1 MTATAT
7 AAEEFRTRRRGSEGM
22 SRRVDPNAKTVWEMV
37 PDFGHSEIVDLLDYY
52 VGLQHFRNENL
63 TNIALYTLEEC

>member
-1 MTATAT
+1 MET
-7 AAEEFRTRRRGSEGM
+7 GHIY
-22 SRRVDPNAKTVWEMV
+22 RVDPNAKTVWEMV
-37 PDFGHSEIVDLLDYY
+37 PDFGYSEIVDLLDYY

>member
-1 MTATAT
+1 MET
-7 AAEEFRTRRRGSEGM
+7 GHIY
-22 SRRVDPNAKTVWEMV
+22 RVDPNAKTVWEMV

-63 TNIALYTLEEC
+63 TNIALYTLEGC

>member
-1 MTATAT
+1 
-7 AAEEFRTRRRGSEGM
+7 
-22 SRRVDPNAKTVWEMV
+22 MV
-37 PDFGHSEIVDLLDYY
+37 PNFGHSEIVDLLDDY